1 MTLARWSPA
10 SELANLH
17 GAMDRLFDEFFGGQ
31 AGRVAEGR
39 MEVPTFYLPIDVQE
53 LKDRY
58 RIQAAMPGF
67 RPEDV
72 EVTVSDGVLTI
83 RAQRSRRDVQEQ
95 GNYVRREII
104 HADYVRSIQ
113 LPSDVKAQDIKANFD
128 AGMLMVDVPRVP
140 RREPTRIQVA
150 KGEKKQPAGSTARG

>member
-17 GAMDRLFDEFFGGQ
+17 GAMDRLFDEFFRGQ
-31 AGRVAEGR
+31 TGRVAEGR

-58 RIQAAMPGF
+58 RIQAALPGF
-67 RPEDV
+67 KPEDV
-72 EVTVSDGVLTI
+72 EVTVSDSVLTI

-95 GNYVRREII
+95 GNYVRREMMR
-104 HADYVRSIQ
+104 ADYARTIQ
-113 LPSDVKAQDIKANFD
+113 LPADVKAQDIKANFE
-128 AGMLMVDVPRVP
+128 AGMLAVDVPRAS
-140 RREPTRIQVA
+140 RREPTKISIA
-150 KGEKKQPAGSTARG
+150 KGEKKQPAGSAAHR